1 MRFIHQQL
9 NSFLNLGIC
18 KEYPT
23 MARPPKNTSG
33 GSAERPGK
41 TRSKKVNPDPT
52 PAEAFGANTTASMP
66 EVNTAAQ
73 EPVPSALQKE
83 SRPFEV
89 RKTEPVKYD
98 PIKSE
103 NSKSETRKWEGRKN
117 VFPINLEDEIRRR
130 AYELYQQRGYSA
142 GKEAEDWLTAER
154 EVLQRYDQ
162 HSA

>member
-9 NSFLNLGIC
+9 NSFLNLGVC

-23 MARPPKNTSG
+23 MAKPKNTSG
-33 GSAERPGK
+33 RGAESPGK

-52 PAEAFGANTTASMP
+52 PAESVAANATASMP
-66 EVNTAAQ
+66 EVKTAAQ

-83 SRPFEV
+83 SKPFEV
-89 RKTEPVKYD
+89 RKSEPVKYD
-98 PIKSE
+98 TTKPENGKSE
-103 NSKSETRKWEGRKN
+103 SRKAESRKN

-130 AYELYQQRGYSA
+130 AYELYAQRGYST
-142 GKEAEDWLTAER
+142 GNEAEDWLTAER
-154 EVLQRYDQ
+154 EVLQRYHQ